1 MKCHRP
7 LAALAVGIALGALVL
22 QPGIAGAA
30 GPGLRL
36 QADAADAGTWRLQAT
51 VTGADG
57 TAQSQ
62 VAVTFMAATEFFGE
76 RWVPIG
82 NALTDTSGTATVIY
96 TPTWNGEQRLVAR
109 VSGVEGADES
119 EPIVIQISGALPAIA
134 SEPQSLPIV
143 RAWALPIGVAVVV
156 LVWIVLAFLFLSAV
170 IGIARR
176 PRPLQRLQSPP
187 AVDGVQRAQSI
198 EDGGSST

>member
-1 MKCHRP
+1 MTRHQS
-7 LAALAVGIALGALVL
+7 LAALAVGIAFGALVL

-30 GPGLRL
+30 GPGVRL
-36 QADAADAGTWRLQAT
+36 QADAADGGTWRLQAT

-62 VAVTFMAATEFFGE
+62 VAVTFMAATDFFGE

-82 NALTDTSGTATVIY
+82 NALTDTSGTATILY

-119 EPIVIQISGALPAIA
+119 EPIVIQVSGALPAIA
-134 SEPQSLPIV
+134 SEPQDLPIV
-143 RAWALPIGVAVVV
+143 RAWAVPIGAAVVV
-156 LVWIVLAFLFLSAV
+156 LVWIVMAFIFLSAA

-176 PRPLQRLQSPP
+176 PRSVPRSRSPP
-187 AVDGVQRAQSI
+187 GDGMQTVESTA
-198 EDGGSST
+198 DGGSST